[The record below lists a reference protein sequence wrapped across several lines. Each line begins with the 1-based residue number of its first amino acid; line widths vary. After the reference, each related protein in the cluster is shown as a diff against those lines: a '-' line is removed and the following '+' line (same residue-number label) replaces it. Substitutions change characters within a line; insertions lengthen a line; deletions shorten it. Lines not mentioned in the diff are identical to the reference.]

1 MFEMSDGSENEEV
14 EEISSAAQVV
24 QKFQE
29 WWISER
35 NCPVLLPYQG
45 DLVDCLLD
53 QLEHMRKGLIQLKAN
68 DLRAGLHRLEVERI
82 QYLVNDYLRCRLQKI
97 HKILP
102 QKLGSEIEELLSE
115 QERTFVDNVVTA
127 SQNYFNEAALFHMPI
142 GMQQLNLPPKTE
154 EKDHYVFCR
163 VKKSAPGLLVD
174 ADLLVDFEEGSQHI
188 VKLDAIRPY
197 VHDASF
203 ILL

>member
-1 MFEMSDGSENEEV
+1 MSDISDTDEV

-53 QLEHMRKGLIQLKAN
+53 QLEHMRQGLAQLKAN
-68 DLRAGLHRLEVERI
+68 DLRASLHRLEVERI
-82 QYLVNDYLRCRLQKI
+82 QYLINDYLRCRLQKI

-102 QKLGSEIEELLSE
+102 QKPASDVEELLSE
-115 QERTFVDNVVTA
+115 QERTFVEEIINA
-127 SQNYFNEAALFHMPI
+127 SQAYFHEAGLSHMPA
-142 GMQQLNLPPKTE
+142 GMQQFSLPPKEE

-163 VKKSAPGLLVD
+163 VKKSAQGLMVD

-188 VKLDAIRPY
+188 VKLDAIRTY
-197 VHDASF
+197 VHNASF

>member
-1 MFEMSDGSENEEV
+1 MSDVSDNDEV

-45 DLVDCLLD
+45 DLLECLLD
-53 QLEHMRKGLIQLKAN
+53 QLDHMRRGLAQLKAN

-82 QYLVNDYLRCRLQKI
+82 QYLVNDYLRCRLQKL

-102 QKLGSEIEELLSE
+102 QRASLEIDELLSE
-115 QERTFVDNVVTA
+115 QERAFVEDLVNVT
-127 SQNYFNEAALFHMPI
+127 QTYFHDAALFQMPA
-142 GMQQLNLPPKTE
+142 GMQQLNLPPKDE

-188 VKLDAIRPY
+188 VKLDAIRSY
-197 VHDASF
+197 VHDSSF